1 MAIYTLDFP
10 LVKRSQRAHLNI
22 FARYGLGVC
31 ITVCSFLFGEKWAFS
46 EVCNIFLLLKWLII
60 LYITVLWKVVDK
72 LCNPLVCWSHF
83 IFCDLLFDIELYRI
97 ISYISYFLVHDNPEL
112 EYELGRFTY
121 FDILFSRHILSSLE
135 FERRKIMWFLTINN
149 QVFTD
154 NMAFKTFFE
163 LVKTN
168 WNQVIELTFN

>member
-1 MAIYTLDFP
+1 M
-10 LVKRSQRAHLNI
+10 
-22 FARYGLGVC
+22 
-31 ITVCSFLFGEKWAFS
+31 
-46 EVCNIFLLLKWLII
+46 
-60 LYITVLWKVVDK
+60 VLRKVVDK

-83 IFCDLLFDIELYRI
+83 IFRDLLFDIELYRV

-112 EYELGRFTY
+112 EYELGKFTY
-121 FDILFSRHILSSLE
+121 FDILFSRHILSSVE

-149 QVFTD
+149 QLFTD
-154 NMAFKTFFE
+154 NTAFKTFFE